1 MTYQVQVLHEG
12 YSRLIEEVFEANCTC
27 TLITGPNNIIVDT
40 MTPWDGNFILKKL
53 EETGLTPDKIN
64 FVIST
69 HGHSD
74 HVGNNNL
81 FLSARH
87 IVGRCISYRNTYFDE
102 PFSRGDEYVID
113 DDLRVLATPGHTL
126 ACVSVIVRT
135 ADGIVAIAGDLFEKY
150 EDVYN
155 EYVWLGAGSEN
166 PDLQRQ
172 SRARVIQLADYIIP
186 GHGPRFKVTKE
197 MKETFKHIPNPPS
210 TP

>member
-1 MTYQVQVLHEG
+1 
-12 YSRLIEEVFEANCTC
+12 
-27 TLITGPNNIIVDT
+27 
-40 MTPWDGNFILKKL
+40 MTPWDGNYILKRLK
-53 EETGLTPDKIN
+53 EFDLTPGDIQ

-87 IVGRCISYRNTYFDE
+87 IVGRCISYRTTYFDE

-113 DDLRVLATPGHTL
+113 PESLRVISTPGHTL
-126 ACVSVIVRT
+126 ACVTVLVKT
-135 ADGIVAIAGDLFEKY
+135 DEGLVAIAGDLFEKL

-166 PDLQRQ
+166 PDLQRHN
-172 SRARVIQLADYIIP
+172 RAKIIQLADYIIP

-197 MKETFKHIPNPPS
+197 MKEKFKP
-210 TP
+210 

>member
-1 MTYQVQVLHEG
+1 MSARGRMETYEVRVLHEG
-12 YSRLIEEVFEANCTC
+12 YSRLVDDVFEANCTC
-27 TLITGPNNIIVDT
+27 TLITGPYNIIVDT
-40 MTPWDGNFILKKL
+40 MTPWDGNYILKRLK
-53 EETGLTPDKIN
+53 EFDLTPGDIQ

-87 IVGRCISYRNTYFDE
+87 IVGRCISYRTTYFDE

-113 DDLRVLATPGHTL
+113 PESLRVISTPGHTL
-126 ACVSVIVRT
+126 ACVTVLVKT
-135 ADGIVAIAGDLFEKY
+135 DEGLVAIAGDLFEKL

-166 PDLQRQ
+166 PDLQRHN
-172 SRARVIQLADYIIP
+172 RAKIIQLADYIIP

-197 MKETFKHIPNPPS
+197 MKEKFKP
-210 TP
+210 